1 MENLFYVKAIGVPH
15 NLYWLLCNL
24 EIYKICFMTPLIR
37 TSILCFIILFSLPGD
52 LFSNHEFDEEVV
64 KVRIDSLRSQVVN
77 PRYDNIVR
85 SYLKTYTIFNREKS
99 ERILGRRLIYFP
111 VFEAYLAAKGLP
123 DDLKYLPIVESALE
137 ARAVSS
143 AGAVGLWQF
152 MPETGRYYG
161 LEITNQVDERCD
173 PYRSTE
179 AAMDYLSVLYD
190 RFQDWELAI
199 AAYNSGGGRVSRAIK
214 RARSKNFWK
223 VKRYLPRE
231 TANYVPAFIAAS
243 YLLKHYEEHE
253 LNPNTPSLDAQLN
266 EQILI
271 EQPFSF
277 YDIAQ
282 ISGATLDLIEFLNPA
297 YSQGF
302 IPASPY
308 KKRRLNLPKRNM
320 MQFRAYLETEK
331 SESDKQ
337 SAFATA
343 PVFIAQSDQ
352 GVQEAYQE
360 DFFLLRAGESI
371 VALAQR
377 LEIPVVQLMAWNK
390 LEGQVFE
397 KDVKLKVYR
406 PKPPAPN
413 PLNTAV
419 QAMPPLQDSNPAE
432 QDPPQVVFEESI
444 YEKDLDRFL
453 FQKEFVF
460 YWNPR
465 KQRISNIA
473 DQLPGISVDD
483 IMELNG
489 YEKDK
494 MIRKNNKII
503 IKKLGR

>member
-1 MENLFYVKAIGVPH
+1 MISLFRI
-15 NLYWLLCNL
+15 
-24 EIYKICFMTPLIR
+24 
-37 TSILCFIILFSLPGD
+37 SILCSFFLFSLPND
-52 LFSNHEFDEEVV
+52 LFSNHEYEEAVV

-77 PRYDNIVR
+77 PRYDAIVR
-85 SYLKTYTIFNREKS
+85 SYIKTYTIFNREKS
-99 ERILGRRLIYFP
+99 ERILGRRLVYFP
-111 VFEAYLAAKGLP
+111 IFEATLAAKGLP
-123 DDLKYLPIVESALE
+123 DDLKYLAIVESALE

-161 LEITNQVDERCD
+161 LEVTNQVDERSD

-179 AAMDYLSVLYD
+179 AAVDYLSVLYD

-243 YLLKHYEEHE
+243 YLLKHYKEHE
-253 LNPNTPSLDAQLN
+253 LNPNLPSLDAQLI
-266 EQILI
+266 EQILL

-277 YDIAQ
+277 YELAQ
-282 ISGATLDLIEFLNPA
+282 ISGTTLDLIEFLNPA

-302 IPASPY
+302 IPASSF
-308 KKRRLNLPKRNM
+308 KKRRLILPRRNM
-320 MQFRAYLETEK
+320 LQFRAYLETEK

-337 SAFATA
+337 TAFATA
-343 PVFIAQSDQ
+343 PVYIAQSDQ
-352 GVQEAYQE
+352 GAQQAYQE
-360 DFFLLRAGESI
+360 VFFLLRAGESI
-371 VALAQR
+371 EALAQR
-377 LEIPVVQLMAWNK
+377 LETPVVQIMTWNNLDEK
-390 LEGQVFE
+390 VFE
-397 KDVKLKVYR
+397 KDLKLKVYQ

-413 PLNTAV
+413 PLNTAFQPIV
-419 QAMPPLQDSNPAE
+419 QLQDSTPAE
-432 QDPPQVVFEESI
+432 QPPPQVTQEESI

-453 FQKEFVF
+453 FQKEYVF

-473 DQLPGISVDD
+473 EQLPGISIED